1 MSVRRNYEPKEKFVE
16 RMRELLSGDDDVER
30 YFEVAKSVPL
40 KSIRVNT
47 LKIGVDEL
55 KSKLLG
61 KGWEVRQPF
70 SEYPEIMI
78 IDGIEP
84 GEIGK
89 AREHLLGY
97 YYVQEITSMMPVIAL
112 GLKKGERFLDLC
124 ASPGSKTTQAA
135 MLMENEG
142 SIIANDI
149 SLGRISILSANLQR
163 CGVMNAVVTRHPG
176 NELVRKLSK
185 LGMGFDKILVDAPCS
200 GEGNI
205 RCSPRTYLEW
215 SEKLLKS
222 MSRRQKKIV
231 SEVVGL
237 LADSG
242 EMVYSTC
249 THAPEENEEVVQYL
263 LDEFDLEI
271 VGVDLPLRVRPGL
284 LYWRGKKFDE
294 SMKGAV
300 RIYHHDNDM
309 EGFFLCKLRRKGK
322 V

>member
-1 MSVRRNYEPKEKFVE
+1 
-16 RMRELLSGDDDVER
+16 
-30 YFEVAKSVPL
+30 
-40 KSIRVNT
+40 
-47 LKIGVDEL
+47 
-55 KSKLLG
+55 
-61 KGWEVRQPF
+61 
-70 SEYPEIMI
+70 
-78 IDGIEP
+78 
-84 GEIGK
+84 
-89 AREHLLGY
+89 
-97 YYVQEITSMMPVIAL
+97 
-112 GLKKGERFLDLC
+112 
-124 ASPGSKTTQAA
+124 

-271 VGVDLPLRVRPGL
+271 VGVDLPLKVRPGL

>member
-271 VGVDLPLRVRPGL
+271 VGVDLPLKVRPGL